1 MTLSADGLEDFL
13 IHYPLEL
20 VLLEPGNFF
29 VDLLDVL
36 LECLDGVDRHV
47 GGGTVAAG
55 GPGSRHAP

>member
-1 MTLSADGLEDFL
+1 MTLSADGLEDFF

-29 VDLLDVL
+29 VD
-36 LECLDGVDRHV
+36 RHV
-47 GGGTVAAG
+47 RGGTVAAA